1 VDPCHMLHAMW
12 CWDYSRQ
19 VNIRM
24 ENTKR
29 KLNSLLQSMKS
40 SDMSSFIAS
49 CTRCG
54 LVNPSGN

>member
-1 VDPCHMLHAMW
+1 LWKQRKHPKLHSQILNPSTKLSVDPCHMLHAMW

-29 KLNSLLQSMKS
+29 N
-40 SDMSSFIAS
+40 
-49 CTRCG
+49 
-54 LVNPSGN
+54 